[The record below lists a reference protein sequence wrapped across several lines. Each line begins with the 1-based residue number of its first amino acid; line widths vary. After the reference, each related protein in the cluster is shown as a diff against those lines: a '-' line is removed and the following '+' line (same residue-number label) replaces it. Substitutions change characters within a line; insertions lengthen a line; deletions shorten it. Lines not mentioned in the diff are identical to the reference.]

1 MSQVTPVKDQKQ
13 CGSCWTFSTTASV
26 EHQYLKLTG
35 QVKDGAEQQLV
46 NCAESTNGCNGG
58 DPGAALNYI
67 QNYGSPPETT
77 VPYTASYS
85 VS

>member
-1 MSQVTPVKDQKQ
+1 MTPVKDQKQ
-13 CGSCWTFSTTASV
+13 CGSCWAFSTTAAV

-46 NCAESTNGCNGG
+46 DCAQSTNGCNGG
-58 DPGAALNYI
+58 RPSAALAYI
-67 QNYGSPPETT
+67 QNTGSPPEAT
-77 VPYTASYS
+77 VPYTASYN

>member
-1 MSQVTPVKDQKQ
+1 MTPIKDQKQ
-13 CGSCWTFSTTASV
+13 CGSCWAFATTASV

-46 NCAESTNGCNGG
+46 NCAQSTNGCGG
-58 DPGAALNYI
+58 GCVDAALNYI
-67 QNYGSPPETT
+67 QNYGSPPEAT

>member
-1 MSQVTPVKDQKQ
+1 LNQVTPVKDQKQ
-13 CGSCWTFSTTASV
+13 CGSCWTFSTTAAV

-46 NCAESTNGCNGG
+46 DCAQSTNGCNGG
-58 DPGAALNYI
+58 DPGAALAYI
-67 QNYGSPPETT
+67 QNKGSPPEAT
-77 VPYTASYS
+77 VPYTASYT

>member
-1 MSQVTPVKDQKQ
+1 VTPVKNQLQ
-13 CGSCWTFSTTASV
+13 CGCCWAFSATASV

-35 QVKDGAEQQLV
+35 QVTNGSEQQLV
-46 NCAESTNGCNGG
+46 NCAQSTNGCNGG
-58 DPGAALNYI
+58 DPGAALTYI
-67 QNYGSPPETT
+67 QNTGSPPEAT